1 MTSRS
6 TSIPVSEGQMDV
18 WSANLDIPSNQNDDL
33 YDLLSADER
42 DRAGKFRFP
51 VDRQRFIAARGI
63 LREVLG
69 RYLAVAPESIS
80 FSYGA
85 YGKPALKEYGLHFNL
100 SHSRGRALY
109 AFSSGSPIG
118 VDLELVRTLPD
129 FLQVGASIFSAAETR
144 KFQTIAPKD
153 QPSCFFKCWTRKEAL
168 IKALGTGLS
177 YPLDR
182 FSVSFDEPARV
193 LSVDGYG
200 TELSL
205 WHLHHLEPEP
215 GYYAAIATRQA
226 RSRISMHRFS

>member
-1 MTSRS
+1 MTAHS
-6 TSIPVSEGQMDV
+6 TSIPVSEDQMDV
-18 WSANLDIPSNQNDDL
+18 WSANLDVSSNQKEDL

-42 DRAGKFRFP
+42 DRAGKFRFL
-51 VDRQRFIAARGI
+51 VDRQRFIAACGI
-63 LREVLG
+63 LRTLLG
-69 RYLAVAPESIS
+69 RYLTIAPQSIS

-85 YGKPALKEYGLHFNL
+85 YGKPALPEQRLHFNL
-100 SHSRGRALY
+100 SHSQGRALY
-109 AFSSGSPIG
+109 AFSSGSPVGI
-118 VDLELVRTLPD
+118 DLELVRTLPD
-129 FLQVGASIFSAAETR
+129 FLQVGASVFSPAEA
-144 KFQTIAPKD
+144 KEFETIAPQD

-193 LSVDGYG
+193 LSADVCR

-215 GYYAAIATRQA
+215 DYFAAIATRQPHI
-226 RSRISMHRFS
+226 RIAMHRFS